1 MKKIQITPSES
12 RALRER
18 FQIGYN
24 YLQQVLAFTKDGPT
38 ARKIRRAALQL
49 GGRYVDPDFV
59 PNCRTSY
66 MGGVIT
72 QSFADD
78 VVLRINIKT
87 GDLALTHKGNIVE
100 TLNNTTMVVWNS
112 MAIKAQEIAE
122 TAVVAKN

>member
-72 QSFADD
+72 QSFPDD
-78 VVLRINIKT
+78 VVLRINLKT
-87 GDLALTHKGNIVE
+87 GDLALTHRGNIVE

-122 TAVVAKN
+122 TAMVAR

>member
-78 VVLRINIKT
+78 VVLRINLKT
-87 GDLALTHKGNIVE
+87 GDLDLRHRGKIVE

-122 TAVVAKN
+122 SAMVSR

>member
-1 MKKIQITPSES
+1 MKKIQITPTES
-12 RALRER
+12 KTLRER
-18 FQIGYN
+18 FHIGYN

-78 VVLRINIKT
+78 VVLRINLKT
-87 GDLALTHKGNIVE
+87 GDLALTHRGDIVE

-112 MAIKAQEIAE
+112 MAIKAQDIAE
-122 TAVVAKN
+122 TAMVSRN

>member
-78 VVLRINIKT
+78 VVLRINLKT
-87 GDLALTHKGNIVE
+87 GDLALTHRGNIVE

-122 TAVVAKN
+122 TAMVVR